1 MKIYL
6 ASPFFTDEETLIVAT
21 VENILRK
28 RGLEVFSP
36 REHEVRSGAEV
47 GTPEWSKEMFL
58 MDVDA
63 ILDCD
68 VMVMLY
74 HGNYSDSGTA
84 WEAGFAYARD
94 IPTVVVQLGNL
105 SNIMVHSGSDINIS
119 FEDLYTYDFETTPE
133 RIYTGNMT

>member
-6 ASPFFTDEETLIVAT
+6 ASPFFTDEETLVVAT
-21 VENILRK
+21 VENILRR
-28 RGLEVFSP
+28 RGYEVFSP
-36 REHEVRSGAEV
+36 REHEVRSGVKV
-47 GTPEWSKEMFL
+47 GTPKWSKEMFL
-58 MDVDA
+58 MDVNA

-84 WEAGFAYARD
+84 WEAGFAYGSCT
-94 IPTVVVQLGNL
+94 PTVVVQLGDL
-105 SNIMVHSGSDINIS
+105 SNIMVHSGSEININ
-119 FEDLYTYDFETTPE
+119 FEDLYTYDFDTTPE